1 VGYLCIE
8 ESSSKKPVSSMNN
21 RQLFQQYVAQTSPTP
36 VGMEIVSALG
46 SYLYDT
52 EGRKYL
58 DIIGGISVCNIG
70 HRHPAVVEAIKQQAD
85 QYLHAMVYGELV
97 QSPQVKYAELLA
109 KHLPANLSCVYFTNS
124 GTEATEG
131 ALKLARRATG
141 RADIICCNKAY
152 HGNTLGALSLMGDE
166 YFRNAFRPLLPGV
179 WHYDYNSVELI
190 DAINE
195 QTACVIIETIQ
206 GEAGVIEPAAG
217 WLQLL
222 RSKCTDT
229 GTMLVFD
236 EIQCGFG
243 RTGRLWGFEHYGVV
257 PDVVLLGKAL
267 GGGMPMGAF
276 ISSYD
281 NMQLLTHSPV
291 LGHITTF
298 GGHPVCCAAGMA
310 GMKALLD
317 ECLTEQVAAKEQL
330 FLSLLQ
336 HPAIRA
342 VRSKGLLIAVE
353 LDSNDHV
360 TQTLK
365 NCLAK
370 GLFSDWF
377 LFAANCVRIAPSLTI
392 TNDEIRDA
400 CAILISCL

>member
-1 VGYLCIE
+1 
-8 ESSSKKPVSSMNN
+8 
-21 RQLFQQYVAQTSPTP
+21 
-36 VGMEIVSALG
+36 
-46 SYLYDT
+46 
-52 EGRKYL
+52 
-58 DIIGGISVCNIG
+58 
-70 HRHPAVVEAIKQQAD
+70 
-85 QYLHAMVYGELV
+85 
-97 QSPQVKYAELLA
+97 
-109 KHLPANLSCVYFTNS
+109 
-124 GTEATEG
+124 
-131 ALKLARRATG
+131 
-141 RADIICCNKAY
+141 
-152 HGNTLGALSLMGDE
+152 
-166 YFRNAFRPLLPGV
+166 
-179 WHYDYNSVELI
+179 
-190 DAINE
+190 
-195 QTACVIIETIQ
+195 
-206 GEAGVIEPAAG
+206 
-217 WLQLL
+217 
-222 RSKCTDT
+222 
-229 GTMLVFD
+229 
-236 EIQCGFG
+236 
-243 RTGRLWGFEHYGVV
+243 
-257 PDVVLLGKAL
+257 VVLLGKAL